1 MRREERKDDNLRHLT
16 PLSRRRSCEVAMIR
30 KSEIDDRSREM
41 LALLIRTH
49 ITTGSPV
56 VSRAISKLSSEGLSP
71 ATVRNIIADLEEAGY
86 LEQPHTS
93 AGRIP
98 SDKGYRFYV
107 DQILD
112 QTRLSESEETAIQ
125 QGLLGEHSRANW
137 PSADQ
142 LMSRASHLLSR
153 FSENVGIVISPNI
166 AYDIIKH
173 IDFVRL
179 SDGRILV
186 ITVSRAG
193 LVQDRLVRID
203 EDLTQDELNRT
214 ANYVNANFTGMSL
227 VAIRSELL
235 RRLSEERA
243 LYDRLLQ
250 NAIMICERGLSETA
264 QSESEV
270 FVEGASNIVTKPE
283 FGDIEKI
290 RELLRMF
297 EEKERLIKILNECVG
312 HMVLQPVAIR
322 IGAENTL
329 PTLRGCAVIT
339 SYYSYGDQIIGSL
352 GIVGSVRMEYARA
365 IGAVNFIARLL
376 EQALANA
383 PASAF
388 N

>member
-1 MRREERKDDNLRHLT
+1 
-16 PLSRRRSCEVAMIR
+16 
-30 KSEIDDRSREM
+30 
-41 LALLIRTH
+41 
-49 ITTGSPV
+49 
-56 VSRAISKLSSEGLSP
+56 
-71 ATVRNIIADLEEAGY
+71 
-86 LEQPHTS
+86 
-93 AGRIP
+93 
-98 SDKGYRFYV
+98 
-107 DQILD
+107 
-112 QTRLSESEETAIQ
+112 
-125 QGLLGEHSRANW
+125 
-137 PSADQ
+137 
-142 LMSRASHLLSR
+142 
-153 FSENVGIVISPNI
+153 VGIVISPNI

-203 EDLTQDELNRT
+203 EDLTQDELHGA
-214 ANYVNANFTGMSL
+214 ANYLNANFSGLSL

-235 RRLSEERA
+235 KRLSEEKA

-250 NAIMICERGLSETA
+250 IAVMICERGVSETA

-290 RELLRMF
+290 RELLRVF
-297 EEKERLIKILNECVG
+297 EEKGRLIKILNECVDQ
-312 HMVLQPVAIR
+312 MVQQQAVSVR

-352 GIVGSVRMEYARA
+352 GVVGPVRMEYARA

-376 EQALANA
+376 EQALAHT
-383 PASAF
+383 PAGAL